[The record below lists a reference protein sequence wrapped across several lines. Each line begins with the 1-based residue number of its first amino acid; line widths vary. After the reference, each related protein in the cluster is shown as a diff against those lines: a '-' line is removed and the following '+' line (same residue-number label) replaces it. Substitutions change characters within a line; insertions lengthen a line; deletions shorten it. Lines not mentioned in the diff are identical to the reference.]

1 MERLCGHPGRA
12 RRRCF
17 QELLTCETHER
28 PPTLRGLFATL
39 SWPMSYHVKVGEK
52 RSKDGRHQSFVVLRG
67 TEEHQRL
74 HKDPCRGRLRSFS
87 TRAHTRR
94 SKAPLPC
101 QAGTVV
107 NSPYNIT
114 CREEHTPPNKNKESE
129 WECCVSAS
137 SKRST

>member
-1 MERLCGHPGRA
+1 MERLCSHPGRA
-12 RRRCF
+12 RRQRF

-39 SWPMSYHVKVGEK
+39 SWPISYHVKVREK
-52 RSKDGRHQSFVVLRG
+52 RSKDGRHQGFVVLRG

-87 TRAHTRR
+87 TRAHARR

-101 QAGTVV
+101 QAGIVI

-114 CREEHTPPNKNKESE
+114 FREERYSPKQTKTESE
-129 WECCVSAS
+129 
-137 SKRST
+137 